1 MTKELILRPMGTK
14 MPIQSAIAQT
24 RNNHA
29 SSAAFE
35 PPAMAMA

>member
-1 MTKELILRPMGTK
+1 MTKELILRAMGPK

-29 SSAAFE
+29 SFAAFE
-35 PPAMAMA
+35 PPAMAMS